1 MIATDTNIL
10 VYAHRTDS
18 EWHERA
24 KSCIESLA
32 EGRVAWGIPWPCV
45 HEFMTIATHPRIYDP
60 PSSITEAV
68 EQVDVWLESPVA
80 VFLHEG
86 AEHWDL
92 LKRQV
97 LAGQVKGPMVHDARI
112 ATICVSHGVT
122 ELWTA
127 DRDFSRFPSVP
138 TRNPLLG

>member
-1 MIATDTNIL
+1 MGRTLAVRSR
-10 VYAHRTDS
+10 VYDH
-18 EWHERA
+18 
-24 KSCIESLA
+24 C
-32 EGRVAWGIPWPCV
+32 
-45 HEFMTIATHPRIYDP
+45 DP
-60 PSSITEAV
+60 PQDLRSAASITEAV
-68 EQVDVWLESPVA
+68 DQVDVWLESPVA
-80 VFLHEG
+80 VFLHES

-112 ATICVSHGVT
+112 ATMCVSHGVT

>member
-1 MIATDTNIL
+1 M
-10 VYAHRTDS
+10 S
-18 EWHERA
+18 EPGPASNPWLRDAWHGAYPGRA
-24 KSCIESLA
+24 FTSFLT
-32 EGRVAWGIPWPCV
+32 V
-45 HEFMTIATHPRIYDP
+45 ATHPKIHDP

-80 VFLHEG
+80 VLLHEG